1 MTKTLNSITWIFI
14 LEIAL
19 IFSGGVF
26 LFAFWTKLPP
36 QLPWLYSL
44 PWGEGQL
51 IPKLWF
57 GAGILVLA
65 IVSLANYFICLMLEK
80 KDHVVGLVV
89 AGGSLLLI
97 VMYLASV
104 FRVLSIMI

>member
-1 MTKTLNSITWIFI
+1 MTKILNSITWIGI
-14 LEIAL
+14 LEISL

-26 LFAFWTKLPP
+26 LLAFWTKLPP

-51 IPKLWF
+51 ISKLWF
-57 GAGILVLA
+57 SMGLLILA
-65 IVSLANYFICLMLEK
+65 IVSLINYFICLMLEK

-89 AGGSLLLI
+89 AGGSLLLV

-104 FRVLSIMI
+104 YRVLSIMI